1 MSTRLPRFTAILVA
15 AAALTGTLAS
25 AAQAGTLYT
34 GLLARG
40 TGSAQFRC
48 SLTNLGDRTVE
59 VESILVRDADNTPVS
74 AASNVTLEA
83 GESFTHA
90 TTLPEE
96 GRCVFTFQGGKSKLR
111 GVACTAPGVT
121 SACTAVLGAS

>member
-1 MSTRLPRFTAILVA
+1 MSTRLPRLTITLA
-15 AAALTGTLAS
+15 AATALAATLAS
-25 AAQAGTLYT
+25 AAHAGTLYT

-48 SLTNLGDRTVE
+48 SLTNLGEKTVE

-74 AASNVTLEA
+74 AASTFTLEA

-90 TTLPEE
+90 TTLPDA
-96 GRCVFTFQGGKSKLR
+96 GRCIFTFKGGKSKVR